1 MLSFLLFIHIGITF
15 FCYPRCTLLLRFAY
29 KTKTYMRSP
38 KLCTKSCTF
47 GNRGGHFVG
56 FYLFLAPPTS
66 LCVGADISRLVQ
78 RSDEMVASVIAA
90 RVEHDTNTSTYVLWM
105 CVHLFAL
112 VTCMRVITSFFF
124 LGKPARHTIARVMGL
139 CDIVIFI
146 NGIFPAFIRIDTS
159 PSLSLDR

>member
-1 MLSFLLFIHIGITF
+1 MDDWRATLRFSVCIWPCCCLMLSFLLFIHIGLTF

-29 KTKTYMRSP
+29 KTKTYMRSL

-47 GNRGGHFVG
+47 GDRGGHFVG
-56 FYLFLAPPTS
+56 FYLFLAPSTS

-78 RSDEMVASVIAA
+78 RSDEIVASVTAA

-112 VTCMRVITSFFF
+112 VYLHACVLLLLFF
-124 LGKPARHTIARVMGL
+124 
-139 CDIVIFI
+139 
-146 NGIFPAFIRIDTS
+146 
-159 PSLSLDR
+159 